1 MKINNH
7 EVTVVTRCPF
17 CGRANEVEVNEDDY
31 LDWQDGVLA
40 QDAFPYL
47 NANEREMLISGI
59 CPTCWASSAMRMIAN
74 FEDLFETSDDEDYP
88 EECFDSWDN
97 WDFDKDTLIP

>member
-17 CGRANEVEVNEDDY
+17 CGRGNEVEVNEDDY
-31 LDWQDGVLA
+31 LDWQDGMLV

-59 CPTCWASSAMRMIAN
+59 CPTCWDGMFGN
-74 FEDLFETSDDEDYP
+74 ELDHFENLIEEDDDE
-88 EECFDSWDN
+88 
-97 WDFDKDTLIP
+97 